1 MINFEIK
8 NRFTGNVQFT
18 AQIDCDEGAT
28 TSVKIGLAVKWAI
41 ANRASLV
48 GASLVGASLVGASLD
63 RASLVGASLDGAI
76 LDGARL
82 DRAILDGARLDR
94 ARLVGA
100 SLDRASLDGARLV
113 GASLVGAKIGL
124 YTIARKVAQVRR
136 DDGYEFIGFAL
147 DDGGLLIRAGCQTR
161 LIADYRQ
168 HVASDYPD
176 TPKAVETL
184 AILDFIQAR
193 DDAGLPS

>member
-8 NRFTGNVQFT
+8 NRFTGAVQFT
-18 AQIDCDEGAT
+18 AQIDCDDGEL

-41 ANRASLV
+41 RSYAYLSGADLSGADLSGASLSRASLS
-48 GASLVGASLVGASLD
+48 GADLSGADLSDADLSRADLSGADLS
-63 RASLVGASLDGAI
+63 R
-76 LDGARL
+76 
-82 DRAILDGARLDR
+82 
-94 ARLVGA
+94 
-100 SLDRASLDGARLV
+100 
-113 GASLVGAKIGL
+113 AKIGH
-124 YTIARKVAQVRR
+124 YTIARKVAQIRR

-168 HVASDYPD
+168 HVADDYPD

-184 AILDFIQAR
+184 AILDFIQTRA
-193 DDAGLPS
+193 DAVKVAA

>member
-8 NRFTGNVQFT
+8 NRFTGAVQFT
-18 AQIDCDEGAT
+18 AQIDCDDGEL

-41 ANRASLV
+41 VSGAYLSGAYLSGANLSRANLS
-48 GASLVGASLVGASLD
+48 
-63 RASLVGASLDGAI
+63 RANLSDANLSDANLT
-76 LDGARL
+76 
-82 DRAILDGARLDR
+82 
-94 ARLVGA
+94 
-100 SLDRASLDGARLV
+100 
-113 GASLVGAKIGL
+113 GAKIGPH
-124 YTIARKVAQVRR
+124 TIARKVAQIRR

-193 DDAGLPS
+193 ADAGKVTA